1 RDFKRRFHL
10 ELKMERERHRT
21 ADVGYVV
28 IKDTVVRLAPGER
41 ARRARAETF
50 RHPHIGA
57 KREDLA
63 HIHAIAVVIIAHED
77 APDGVERK
85 AARQVDGVTRIEIEI
100 IPARRGG
107 LGVDADVSVR
117 PKRKMMS
124 PGEKKGTLD
133 AGESR

>member
-1 RDFKRRFHL
+1 
-10 ELKMERERHRT
+10 MERERHCA
-21 ADVGYVV
+21 ADVCHF
-28 IKDTVVRLAPGER
+28 IIENTVVRLAPGER

-85 AARQVDGVTRIEIEI
+85 AARQVDGVTHIEIEI

-107 LGVDADVSVR
+107 LGVDANVCVR
-117 PKRKMMS
+117 ANRKLLR
-124 PGEKKGTLD
+124 PPETKGKLLP
-133 AGESR
+133 E